1 MIKVHELPKQRN
13 QLQQVLIGVQNMTDA
28 YSERISEKNPLD
40 DGFYLHSKLR
50 KLIDLENDIR
60 DAIFTLDQFHDIEQD
75 L

>member
-1 MIKVHELPKQRN
+1 MVKINELPKQRN

-28 YSERISEKNPLD
+28 FSDRINEKNPLD
-40 DGFYLHSKLR
+40 CDFYLHAKLR

-60 DAIFTLDQFHDIEQD
+60 EAICTLDEFHGIEQD